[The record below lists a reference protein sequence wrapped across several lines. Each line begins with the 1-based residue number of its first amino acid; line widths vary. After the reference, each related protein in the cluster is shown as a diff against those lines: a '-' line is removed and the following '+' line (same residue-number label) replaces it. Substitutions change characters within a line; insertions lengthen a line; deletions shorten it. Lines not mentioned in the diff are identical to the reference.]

1 MKNSGA
7 SNQAHGNFINFL
19 LTAIV
24 IFLWHGNALAQ
35 LSPRQ
40 EACLQA
46 KQSESGALSAQDWEA
61 VIRAVQLTH
70 ETCGS
75 LANSLRDLSERNST
89 VGLAL
94 QMLGRHQE
102 SIGWTEKA
110 ISQYYNNPWTH
121 YQLATSYKALG
132 MDAQA
137 SKIMK
142 RAENIA
148 LMIIND
154 PNYNQGDRAL
164 AQSLL
169 DHLAKLKKLSR

>member
-1 MKNSGA
+1 MNKPKLY
-7 SNQAHGNFINFL
+7 NFL
-19 LTAIV
+19 YGNL
-24 IFLWHGNALAQ
+24 IFYLLGAVVFLSHSNASAQ

-40 EACLQA
+40 EACIQA
-46 KQSESGALSAQDWEA
+46 KQSENGALNAQDWEA
-61 VIRAVQLTH
+61 VIRAVRRTH

-75 LANSLRDLSERNST
+75 LANSPRDLSNRNST

-102 SIGWTEKA
+102 SIEWTEEA

-121 YQLATSYKALG
+121 YQLATSYRALG
-132 MDAQA
+132 RDAQA
-137 SKIMK
+137 STIMK

-148 LMIIND
+148 LMIVRD
-154 PNYNQGDRAL
+154 PNYNLDDRAS

-169 DHLAKLKKLSR
+169 DHLIKLKKLRK

>member
-1 MKNSGA
+1 MKNARA
-7 SNQAHGNFINFL
+7 SNKKLDKFINFL
-19 LTAIV
+19 PAAVV
-24 IFLWHGNALAQ
+24 ILLWHSSALAQ

-46 KQSESGALSAQDWEA
+46 KESENGALSAQDWEA
-61 VIRAVQLTH
+61 VIRAVRRTH

-75 LANSLRDLSERNST
+75 LANSPRDISNRNST
-89 VGLAL
+89 VGFAL

-102 SIGWTEKA
+102 SIQWTEEA

-121 YQLATSYKALG
+121 YQLATSYRALG
-132 MDAQA
+132 RDAQA
-137 SKIMK
+137 STIMK

-148 LMIIND
+148 LMIIKS
-154 PNYNQGDRAL
+154 PNYNQDDRAL

-169 DHLAKLKKLSR
+169 DHLAKLKN